1 MTHFSTR
8 GFAVLACVTVLGI
21 PATARAQQPAQPPQP
36 PPQESKEHVVRKGDT
51 LWDLARSYLS
61 DPFRWPMIYEANRRI
76 VENPHRIF
84 PAEKLVIPG
93 LAPEA
98 PVARATPKLL
108 GTPYEDPAV
117 VVVADAGAVAPNRS
131 RFYEEPAAPRE
142 PTVLTTEV
150 QRDAIVRPH
159 EWVAAPW
166 VAAPSSLGISGEIVN
181 AVDPRN
187 EENKIAQLFHPR
199 DKVYVNARGRVG
211 DRLLVVR
218 VLDDV
223 GGYGN
228 VIKPMGVLRIDT
240 VGAEASRAVVTHQF
254 ADMKVGDYVMPFPAI
269 PQIPTTQ
276 PRQVSGGATGRIID
290 FLDDQPI
297 YGITDIAFV
306 DLGASR
312 GVRVGDEIVAFVP
325 NRRPDGDPPTLPA
338 EPVAQLRVIK
348 ITNNTATVRVTHM
361 RHSSL
366 DSDMPVRVSRQ
377 QSQ

>member
-1 MTHFSTR
+1 
-8 GFAVLACVTVLGI
+8 
-21 PATARAQQPAQPPQP
+21 
-36 PPQESKEHVVRKGDT
+36 
-51 LWDLARSYLS
+51 
-61 DPFRWPMIYEANRRI
+61 MIYEANRPT
-76 VENPHRIF
+76 VENPHWIY

-93 LAPEA
+93 LRPRRE
-98 PVARATPKLL
+98 PKLL

-117 VVVADAGAVAPNRS
+117 VVVADAAATPNRS

-187 EENKIAQLFHPR
+187 EENKIAQMFHPR
-199 DKVYVNARGRVG
+199 DKVYINARGRVG

-218 VLDDV
+218 VMDDV
-223 GGYGN
+223 PGFGS

-240 VGAEASRAVVTHQF
+240 VGTEASRAIVTHQF
-254 ADMKVGDYVMPFPAI
+254 ADMRVGDQVMPFPAI
-269 PQIPTTQ
+269 PQLPTMQ
-276 PRQVSGGATGRIID
+276 PRQVSGGATGRILD

-306 DLGASR
+306 DLGAAR

-325 NRRPDGDPPTLPA
+325 DRRPGASPPTLPA
-338 EPVAQLRVIK
+338 EPVAQMRVIK

-366 DSDMPVRVSRQ
+366 DNEMPVRVSRQ